1 MVILL
6 TVCRYVSFHLSS
18 PLSLSFPSLSPSLPL
33 LSSHSC
39 LSLVW
44 RASPFARGRKGLV
57 SCLYA
62 TCTAV
67 ARSAAQSDRSTSP
80 LILYGYWYAGRP
92 IRGPLFLFNKRLGL
106 SLPRVLTNQ
115 VLDLHEAGDHNN
127 LLKTKSRHLIGQYEY
142 LDSSTILVVT
152 WRDLIGLHSWLQRYK
167 SRIGVTPDPSH
178 RRRNHGGSGGWCPP
192 MFSDSYIARLNFI
205 APLYQTIFLH
215 PCFLPLANGLA
226 CQTSLSYH
234 LSSLVFLY
242 SAPPSFFFSCL
253 PSLSP

>member
-1 MVILL
+1 MVVLL

-62 TCTAV
+62 TCTAA

-80 LILYGYWYAGRP
+80 LILCGYWYAGRP

-152 WRDLIGLHSWLQRYK
+152 WRHLIGQCAYLDSSTILVVTWRDLIGLHSWLQRYK

-178 RRRNHGGSGGWCPP
+178 RRRNQGGSGGWCPL

-205 APLYQTIFLH
+205 APL
-215 PCFLPLANGLA
+215 
-226 CQTSLSYH
+226 S
-234 LSSLVFLY
+234 
-242 SAPPSFFFSCL
+242 
-253 PSLSP
+253 